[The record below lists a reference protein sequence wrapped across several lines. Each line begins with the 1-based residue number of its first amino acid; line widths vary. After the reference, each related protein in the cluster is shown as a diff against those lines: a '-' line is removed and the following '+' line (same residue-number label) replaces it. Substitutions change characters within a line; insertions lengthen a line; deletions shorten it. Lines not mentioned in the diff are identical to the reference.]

1 MSEEDKHDIQDQ
13 QRVRLAQTGIEGE
26 SFINSLLGQSIFTR
40 IDDEMEGLM
49 LELVN
54 ADSDDA
60 KIQRDIRTEIKI
72 RTMFKQY
79 VMEAVKTGQNAAQD
93 LEDVE
98 TPEY

>member
-26 SFINSLLGQSIFTR
+26 SFIRSRLGQSIFAR
-40 IDDEMEGLM
+40 IDREVDQLM
-49 LELVN
+49 LDLIN
-54 ADSDDA
+54 ADPDNA
-60 KIQRDIRTEIKI
+60 KEQRDIRTEIKI